1 MRRLVIALLVGAAAG
16 AAGYFIADSLAKPDE
31 MIASG
36 QHTAGSVARASQF
49 VFYVAGIAFIVTFLV
64 ALAVQK
70 KLADKAYEK
79 GLSPQARVHKS

>member
-1 MRRLVIALLVGAAAG
+1 
-16 AAGYFIADSLAKPDE
+16 
-31 MIASG
+31 
-36 QHTAGSVARASQF
+36 